1 MKQLILGTAGHIDHG
16 KTSLI
21 RALTGIDTDRLKEE
35 KERGITI
42 ELGFAHLDLPSGI
55 RLGIVDV
62 PGHERFVKNMVA
74 GAGGIDMVALVVA
87 ADEGVMPQTVEHLN
101 ILRLLDVHTG
111 LVVITKTDLAE
122 GDFVDL
128 VQEELAEFVSGTFLE
143 EAPVVRVSSTVG
155 TGMDRLVSVLDELTG
170 RVKARRMSG
179 TFRLPVDRVF
189 SMKGFGTVIT
199 GTLLS
204 GGIKTGEEVAVMPK
218 SVRAKVRGIQVHGE
232 QQPEAVAG
240 SRTALNLSG
249 VDRDQLERGDML
261 ISPGTIEPTYMADVI
276 LTNLADA
283 PPLKN
288 RTKVRFHA
296 GTSEIMAHVVLL
308 DLDVLGP
315 GDEAPAQ
322 IRLTEPAILIP
333 GDRFVLRSLTP
344 VTTIG
349 GGEVLNAH
357 PKKHKRFSEDVLGDI
372 ERLVGGG
379 HAEQIEIF
387 LKDAGAPGATARDM
401 AAWVGIPENQSREF
415 LKTLSDAGAAMIVDA
430 DRFRYI
436 AREQTDRLGELLI
449 ARLEAHHE
457 AQPTL
462 PGISK
467 EELLSKMPWG
477 VDARLMTRLLEG
489 LTGVGRITLTGDTVA
504 LFGHRVSIHD
514 DEAHIASQAAEL
526 IRAGGLSPPSTQELA
541 ETLGSSEQN
550 IKKLLL
556 AVSHDGSI
564 VRVKDT
570 LYFGA
575 DELTD
580 LKSRLVAFLK
590 EKSELTTQDFKEMT
604 GSTRKYTIPL
614 LEYFDGQKVTMRVG
628 DVRKLRG
635 GA

>member
-16 KTSLI
+16 KTALI

-42 ELGFAHLDLPSGI
+42 ELGFAYLDLPSGI

-74 GAGGIDMVALVVA
+74 GAGGIDMVGLVVA

-101 ILRLLDVHTG
+101 ILKLLDVHTG
-111 LVVITKTDLAE
+111 LVVITKADLAD
-122 GDFVDL
+122 GDFIDL
-128 VQEELAEFVSGTFLE
+128 VEEELAEFVSGTFLE
-143 EAPVVRVSSTVG
+143 GAPVVRVSSTTG
-155 TGMDRLVSVLDELTG
+155 TGLDRLVSILDELTG
-170 RVKARRMSG
+170 RVKARRTSG

-204 GGIKTGEEVAVMPK
+204 GGIKTGEEVAVMPRGMK
-218 SVRAKVRGIQVHGE
+218 AKVRGIQVHGE
-232 QQPEAVAG
+232 QKPEAVAG

-249 VDRDQLERGDML
+249 MDRDQLERGDVL
-261 ISPGTIEPTYMADVI
+261 ISPGTIEPTYMVDV
-276 LTNLADA
+276 LLMNLADA

-308 DLDVLGP
+308 NRDVLGP

-322 IRLTEPAILIP
+322 IRLTEPAVLIP
-333 GDRFVLRSLTP
+333 GDRFVLRSLSP
-344 VTTIG
+344 ATTVG
-349 GGEVLNAH
+349 GGEALNAH
-357 PKKHKRFSEDVLGDI
+357 PKKHRRFSEEVLVDI
-372 ERLVGGG
+372 DRLMSGG
-379 HAEQIEIF
+379 HVEHIEIF
-387 LKDAGAPGATARDM
+387 LKNAGPPGATAREM

-415 LKTLSDAGAAMIVDA
+415 LGELASAGSAVIVDA
-430 DRFRYI
+430 DKFRYV
-436 AREQTDRLGELLI
+436 ARGEVERLGELLV
-449 ARLEAHHE
+449 ARLKAHHE
-457 AQPTL
+457 AQPTR

-489 LTGVGRITLTGDTVA
+489 LTKAGRITLAGDTVA
-504 LFGHRVSIHD
+504 LSGHRVSIKD
-514 DEAHIASQAAEL
+514 DEAHIASRAAEL

-541 ETLGSSEQN
+541 ENLGSPEQN
-550 IKKLLL
+550 IKKLLS

-564 VRVKDT
+564 VKVKDT

-575 DELTD
+575 DHLTD
-580 LKSRLVAFLK
+580 LKGRLVAFLK
-590 EKSELTTQDFKEMT
+590 EKNELTTQDFKEMT
-604 GSTRKYTIPL
+604 GATRKYTIPL

>member
-21 RALTGIDTDRLKEE
+21 YALTGIDTDRLKEE

-74 GAGGIDMVALVVA
+74 GAGGIDVVALVVA

-101 ILRLLDVHTG
+101 ILKLLDVNTG
-111 LVVITKTDLAE
+111 LVVITKTDLADD
-122 GDFVDL
+122 DFTGL
-128 VQEELAEFVSGTFLE
+128 VEEELVEFVSGTFLE
-143 EAPVVRVSSTVG
+143 GAPMVRVSSTER
-155 TGMDRLVSVLDELTG
+155 TGMDRLVSVLDELAG
-170 RVKARRMSG
+170 RVKARRTSG

-189 SMKGFGTVIT
+189 TMKGFGTVIT

-204 GGIKTGEEVAVMPK
+204 GGVKAGEEVAVMPK
-218 SVRAKVRGIQVHGE
+218 GVHAKVRGIQIHGE
-232 QQPEAVAG
+232 QKPEAVAG

-249 VDRDQLERGDML
+249 VSRDQLERGDVL
-261 ISPGTIEPTYMADVI
+261 ISPGTIEPTYMADVM
-276 LTNLADA
+276 LMNLAGA

-288 RTKVRFHA
+288 RTRARFHA

-308 DLDVLGP
+308 DRDVLEP
-315 GDEAPAQ
+315 GDEAPVQ
-322 IRLTEPAILIP
+322 VRLTEPAVLIP
-333 GDRFVLRSLTP
+333 GDRFVLRSLSP
-344 VTTIG
+344 VTTVG

-357 PKKHKRFSEDVLGDI
+357 PKKHKRFSEDVLKNI

-379 HAEQIEIF
+379 YAERIEIF
-387 LKDAGAPGATARDM
+387 LKDAGAPGATAKAM
-401 AAWVGIPENQSREF
+401 AAWVGIPEEQSREF
-415 LKTLSDAGAAMIVDA
+415 LRNLADAGAAVVVDA

-436 AREQTDRLGELLI
+436 AREEAKRLSDLLLG
-449 ARLEAHHE
+449 RLEVHHK

-477 VDARLMTRLLEG
+477 VDAKLMARLLSD
-489 LTGVGRITLTGDTVA
+489 LTEKRRITLSGDIVA
-504 LFGHRVSIHD
+504 LAGHKVSMKD
-514 DEAHIASQAAEL
+514 DETHIASRAVEL

-541 ETLGSSEQN
+541 GALGSPEQD
-550 IKKLLL
+550 IKKLLA

-570 LYFGA
+570 LYF
-575 DELTD
+575 DVDRMDD
-580 LKSRLVAFLK
+580 LKDRLVAFLK
-590 EKSELTTQDFKEMT
+590 EKGDLTTQEFKEMT

-614 LEYFDGQKVTMRVG
+614 LEYFDSQKVTMRVG

>member
-42 ELGFAHLDLPSGI
+42 ELGFAYLDLPSGI

-74 GAGGIDMVALVVA
+74 GAGGIDLVALVVA

-101 ILRLLDVHTG
+101 ILTLLDVHSG
-111 LVVITKTDLAE
+111 LVVITKTDLVE
-122 GDFVDL
+122 NDFVDL
-128 VQEELAEFVSGTFLE
+128 VQEELVDFVSGTFLE
-143 EAPVVRVSSTVG
+143 GAPVVRVSSTQG
-155 TGMDRLVSVLDELTG
+155 TGMDSLVSVLDELAG
-170 RVKARRMSG
+170 RVEARRTSG

-204 GGIKTGEEVAVMPK
+204 GGVKTGEEVVAMPRGVK
-218 SVRAKVRGIQVHGE
+218 AKVRGIQVHGG
-232 QQPEAVAG
+232 QQSEATAG

-249 VDRDQLERGDML
+249 VDRDQLARGDVL
-261 ISPGTIEPTYMADVI
+261 ISPGTIEPTYMADV
-276 LTNLADA
+276 LLDNLSGAV
-283 PPLKN
+283 PLKN

-308 DLDVLGP
+308 DREVLEP
-315 GDEAPAQ
+315 GDEAPTQ
-322 IRLTEPAILIP
+322 IRLTEPAVLIP
-333 GDRFVLRSLTP
+333 GDRFVLRSLSP

-357 PKKHKRFSEDVLGDI
+357 PKKHKRFSEEVLSDI
-372 ERLVGGG
+372 ERLTGAG
-379 HAEQIEIF
+379 HIEKIEIF
-387 LKDAGAPGATARDM
+387 LKDAGAPGATSREM
-401 AAWVGIPENQSREF
+401 AAWVGVPEGEAREF
-415 LKTLSDAGAAMIVDA
+415 LKKLAEIGAAVVVDA
-430 DRFRYI
+430 DRFRYVS
-436 AREQTDRLGELLI
+436 REEADRLGDLII
-449 ARLEAHHE
+449 ARVTAHHE
-457 AQPTL
+457 AQPTR

-477 VDARLMTRLLEG
+477 VDARLMARLLEG
-489 LTGVGRITLTGDTVA
+489 LTGDGRIALSGDTVA
-504 LFGHRVSIHD
+504 LSGHRVSMKD
-514 DEAHIASQAAEL
+514 DEANIAARATEL
-526 IRAGGLSPPSTQELA
+526 IRTGGLSPPSTQELA
-541 ETLGSSEQN
+541 ETLGSPEQN

-570 LYFGA
+570 LYFDS
-575 DELTD
+575 DELAD
-580 LKSRLVAFLK
+580 LKNRLVSFLK

-604 GSTRKYTIPL
+604 GTTRKYSIPL
-614 LEYFDGQKVTMRVG
+614 LEYFDSQKVTMRVG
-628 DVRKLRG
+628 EVRKLRG